1 MGGGSARMRVG
12 SYVKK
17 SHATAAANKEHE
29 KLEITEIIDTIRE
42 HHTHSHCVFTYTHCY
57 TQQPYI

>member
-1 MGGGSARMRVG
+1 MRVG

>member
-1 MGGGSARMRVG
+1 MRVG

-29 KLEITEIIDTIRE
+29 KLEIIDIN
-42 HHTHSHCVFTYTHCY
+42 
-57 TQQPYI
+57 